1 MGVTFR
7 NPDYLIKG
15 FRKSLK
21 NFAIASIYFVDL
33 LAYNYNAVKRMS
45 TLKRNYIFDFDS
57 TLTKV
62 EALDVLAE
70 ITLVDNPKK
79 AAIIQEIIDITNLGI
94 DGDISFTESLE
105 KRIKLLNA
113 SKSDLNGL
121 ISKLSEQVSV
131 SIESN
136 KAFFEE
142 YSDDIYVISAG
153 FKEFIVPIVA
163 AYNIPA
169 ERVYANTFEFDT
181 QDKIVGFDR
190 KNPLSVHNGKIK
202 CLRDLNLDGEIQV
215 IGDGYSDAVTR
226 EAGVADKFFAYTENV
241 SRDKTTK
248 NADYITPNLD
258 EFLFV
263 NKLPRSISY
272 PKNRIKILLLENV
285 HKDAFE
291 KLSKDGFTV
300 ETVSK
305 SLSEKELIE
314 KIKDVHVLGIRSK
327 TQVTKKVIAAAEKL
341 MVVGAFCIG
350 TKQIDLDVCK
360 ENGVV
365 VFNAPYSNT
374 RSVVELA
381 IGEII
386 MLMRSVFHRST
397 ELHKGKWNKTADGSR
412 EVRGK
417 KLGIVGYGN
426 IGKQLSILAEALGMD
441 VYYYDV
447 EDKLALG
454 NATKINKLADLL
466 AISDVITLHIDDNAA
481 NKNFIGKKEISQMK
495 EGVHL
500 VNLSRGFVVDIDALK
515 AGLKS
520 GKIAGAAVDVYP
532 EEPRANGD
540 FYTEL
545 KGLDNVILT
554 PHVGG
559 STEEAQ
565 KDIADFVPN
574 KIMAYINS
582 GNTVDAVNF
591 PNIRLPKHKNAHRF
605 LHIHENVPGVMARI
619 NKVLA
624 KYDMNIIGQYLST
637 DAKVGYVI
645 TDLDK
650 EYNPKVIKKLKD
662 VDGTIKFRVL
672 Y

>member
-1 MGVTFR
+1 MQILLSLMSDGV
-7 NPDYLIKG
+7 
-15 FRKSLK
+15 
-21 NFAIASIYFVDL
+21 
-33 LAYNYNAVKRMS
+33 
-45 TLKRNYIFDFDS
+45 
-57 TLTKV
+57 
-62 EALDVLAE
+62 
-70 ITLVDNPKK
+70 
-79 AAIIQEIIDITNLGI
+79 
-94 DGDISFTESLE
+94 
-105 KRIKLLNA
+105 
-113 SKSDLNGL
+113 
-121 ISKLSEQVSV
+121 
-131 SIESN
+131 
-136 KAFFEE
+136 
-142 YSDDIYVISAG
+142 
-153 FKEFIVPIVA
+153 
-163 AYNIPA
+163 
-169 ERVYANTFEFDT
+169 
-181 QDKIVGFDR
+181 IVGFDSD
-190 KNPLSVHNGKIK
+190 NPLSKHNGKIQ
-202 CLRDLNLDGEIQV
+202 CLRDLNLEGEIQV
-215 IGDGYSDAVTR
+215 IGDGYSDAVTK
-226 EAGVADKFFAYTENV
+226 EAGVAHKFFAYTENV
-241 SRDKTTK
+241 SRDKTTQ
-248 NADYITPNLD
+248 NADHIAPNLD

-263 NKLPRSISY
+263 NKLPRNISY

-285 HKDAFE
+285 HPDAFD
-291 KLSKDGFTV
+291 KLSKDGFAV

-305 SLSEKELIE
+305 SLSEDELIE
-314 KIKDVHVLGIRSK
+314 KIKEVHVLGIRSK
-327 TQVTKKVIAAAEKL
+327 TQVTKKVIEAAEKL

-350 TKQIDLDVCK
+350 TKQINLEACK

-386 MLMRSVFHRST
+386 MLMRSVFQRST
-397 ELHKGKWNKTADGSR
+397 ELHNGQWNKTAQGSR

-426 IGKQLSILAEALGMD
+426 IGKQLSVLAEALGMD

-454 NATKINKLADLL
+454 NATKIEKLSELL
-466 AISDVITLHIDDNAA
+466 ALSDVVTLHIDDNAA
-481 NKNFIGKKEISQMK
+481 NKNFIGAKEISQMK
-495 EGVHL
+495 DGVHL
-500 VNLSRGFVVDIDALK
+500 VNLSRGFVVDIKALTE
-515 AGLKS
+515 ALKS

-545 KGLDNVILT
+545 KGLENVILT

-574 KIMAYINS
+574 KMMAYINS

-591 PNIRLPKHKNAHRF
+591 PNIRLPKHHNAHRF
-605 LHIHENVPGVMARI
+605 LHIHKNVPGVMANI

-624 KYDMNIIGQYLST
+624 KFDMNITGQYLST
-637 DAKVGYVI
+637 DEKVGYVI

-650 EYNPKVIKKLKD
+650 EYNQKVIKSLRE
-662 VDGTIKFRVL
+662 VSGTIKFRVL

>member
-1 MGVTFR
+1 MNT
-7 NPDYLIKG
+7 K
-15 FRKSLK
+15 
-21 NFAIASIYFVDL
+21 
-33 LAYNYNAVKRMS
+33 KRS
-45 TLKRNYIFDFDS
+45 YVFDFDS

-70 ITLVDNPKK
+70 ITLTNNPNKN
-79 AAIIQEIIDITNLGI
+79 AIIQEIIDITNLGI
-94 DGDISFTESLE
+94 DGEISFTESLE
-105 KRIKLLNA
+105 RRIQLLKANKADLSSLVNA
-113 SKSDLNGL
+113 LK
-121 ISKLSEQVSV
+121 KQVSK

-136 KAFFEE
+136 KSFFEDFAE
-142 YSDDIYVISAG
+142 NIYVISCG
-153 FKEFIVPIVA
+153 FKEFIDPIVKE
-163 AYNIPA
+163 YNIPS
-169 ERVYANTFEFDT
+169 ERVFANTFEFARDGE
-181 QDKIVGFDR
+181 IIGFDAN
-190 KNPLSVHNGKIK
+190 NPLSKHNGKIQ
-202 CLRDLNLDGEIQV
+202 CLKDMNLEGEIQV
-215 IGDGYSDAVTR
+215 IGDGYSDYVTR
-226 EAGVADKFFAYTENV
+226 EAGIADTFFAYTENV
-241 SRDKTTK
+241 SREKTTE
-248 NADYITPNLD
+248 NADHIAPNLD
-258 EFLFV
+258 EFLYV
-263 NKLPRSISY
+263 NDLPRNISY

-285 HKDAFE
+285 HSDAFK

-305 SLSEKELIE
+305 SLSEDELIE

-327 TQVTKKVIAAAEKL
+327 TNVTKRVIEAAERL
-341 MVVGAFCIG
+341 MVVSAFCIG
-350 TKQIDLDVCK
+350 TKQIDLEACK

-386 MLMRSVFHRST
+386 MLMRSVFQRST
-397 ELHKGKWNKTADGSR
+397 EIHNGQWNKTAAGSK

-441 VYYYDV
+441 VCYYDV

-454 NATKINKLADLL
+454 NATKIDELSELL
-466 AISDVITLHIDDNAA
+466 AVSDVVTLHVDDNSS
-481 NKNFIGKKEISQMK
+481 NKNFFGEKEISQMK
-495 EGVHL
+495 DGAHL
-500 VNLSRGFVVDIDALK
+500 VNLSRGFVVNIEALV
-515 AGLKS
+515 AALKS
-520 GKIAGAAVDVYP
+520 GKLAGAAVDVYP
-532 EEPRANGD
+532 EEPRKNGEFHTD
-540 FYTEL
+540 L
-545 KGLDNVILT
+545 KGLSNVILT

-565 KDIADFVPN
+565 RDIADFVPS

-591 PNIRLPKHKNAHRF
+591 PNIRLPRQTKAHRF
-605 LHIHENVPGVMARI
+605 LHIHKNVPGVMAKI

-624 KYDMNIIGQYLST
+624 EYNLNIIGQYLST
-637 DAKVGYVI
+637 DSSVGYVI

-650 EYNPKVIKKLKD
+650 EYNTAVLEELRKI
-662 VDGTIKFRVL
+662 DGTIKFRVL

>member
-1 MGVTFR
+1 MNT
-7 NPDYLIKG
+7 K
-15 FRKSLK
+15 
-21 NFAIASIYFVDL
+21 
-33 LAYNYNAVKRMS
+33 KRS
-45 TLKRNYIFDFDS
+45 YVFDFDS

-70 ITLVDNPKK
+70 ITLTNNPNKN
-79 AAIIQEIIDITNLGI
+79 AIIQEIIDITNLGI
-94 DGDISFTESLE
+94 DGEISFTESLE
-105 KRIKLLNA
+105 RRIQLLKANKA
-113 SKSDLNGL
+113 DLSSL
-121 ISKLSEQVSV
+121 VDALKKQVSK

-136 KAFFEE
+136 KSFFEDFAE
-142 YSDDIYVISAG
+142 NIYVISCG
-153 FKEFIVPIVA
+153 FKEFIDPIVKE
-163 AYNIPA
+163 YNIPS
-169 ERVYANTFEFDT
+169 ERVFANTFEFARDGE
-181 QDKIVGFDR
+181 IIGFDAN
-190 KNPLSVHNGKIK
+190 NPLSKHNGKIQ
-202 CLRDLNLDGEIQV
+202 CLKDMNLEGEIQV
-215 IGDGYSDAVTR
+215 IGDGYSDYVTR
-226 EAGVADKFFAYTENV
+226 EAGIADTFFAYTENV
-241 SRDKTTK
+241 SREKTTE
-248 NADYITPNLD
+248 NADHIAPNLD
-258 EFLFV
+258 EFLYV
-263 NKLPRSISY
+263 NDLPRNISY

-285 HKDAFE
+285 HSDAFK

-305 SLSEKELIE
+305 SLSEDELIE

-327 TQVTKKVIAAAEKL
+327 TNVTRRVIEAAERL
-341 MVVGAFCIG
+341 MVVSAFCIG
-350 TKQIDLDVCK
+350 TKQIDLEACK

-386 MLMRSVFHRST
+386 MLMRSVFQRST
-397 ELHKGKWNKTADGSR
+397 EIHNGQWNKTAAGSR

-441 VYYYDV
+441 VCYYDV

-454 NATKINKLADLL
+454 NATKIDELSELL
-466 AISDVITLHIDDNAA
+466 AISDVVTLHVDDNSS
-481 NKNFIGKKEISQMK
+481 NKNFFGEKEISQMK
-495 EGVHL
+495 DGAHL
-500 VNLSRGFVVDIDALK
+500 VNLSRGFVVNIEALV
-515 AGLKS
+515 AALKS
-520 GKIAGAAVDVYP
+520 GKLAGAAVDVYP
-532 EEPRANGD
+532 EEPRKNGE
-540 FYTEL
+540 FYTDL
-545 KGLDNVILT
+545 KGLPNVILT

-565 KDIADFVPN
+565 RDIADFVPS

-591 PNIRLPKHKNAHRF
+591 PNIRLPRQTKAHRF
-605 LHIHENVPGVMARI
+605 LHIHKNVPGVMAKI

-624 KYDMNIIGQYLST
+624 EYNLNIIGQYLST
-637 DAKVGYVI
+637 DSSVGYVI

-650 EYNPKVIKKLKD
+650 EYNTAVLEELRKIE
-662 VDGTIKFRVL
+662 GTIKFRVL